1 MTIEEFQ
8 NFNWLPGMVVWCGKR
23 SFVLV
28 IIDHVANQLM
38 RWDGSRVNAAE
49 ITRVDNKD
57 GTTAWGGRL
66 TAKQKIKVMPRQ
78 SRSNFNP
85 IAVLKAMTDGDE
97 IPEPMST
104 LEEACHRIMA
114 LENSIRAAA
123 ELSGKALDE
132 LMRVSR
138 YMRK

>member
-8 NFNWLPGMVVWCGKR
+8 NFNWRPGMVVWCGKR

-57 GTTAWGGRL
+57 GTAAWGGPMSVRK
-66 TAKQKIKVMPRQ
+66 ARVMPRQ

>member
-8 NFNWLPGMVVWCGKR
+8 NFNWRPGMVVWCGKR
-23 SFVLV
+23 SFELV
-28 IIDHVANQLM
+28 IIDHIANQLM
-38 RWDGSRVNAAE
+38 RCDGLRVNAEE

-57 GTTAWGGRL
+57 GTTAWGALVAGRK
-66 TAKQKIKVMPRQ
+66 TRVMPRQ
-78 SRSNFNP
+78 SRSRFNP
-85 IAVLKAMTDGDE
+85 MVVLKAMTDGDE

-104 LEEACHRIMA
+104 LEEACHRIMT
-114 LENSIRAAA
+114 LENGIKAAA

>member
-8 NFNWLPGMVVWCGKR
+8 NFNWRPGMVIWCGKR
-23 SFVLV
+23 VFDLV
-28 IIDHVANQLM
+28 IIDHAASQLM
-38 RWDGSRVNAAE
+38 RCDGLRVNAEE

-57 GTTAWGGRL
+57 GTTAWGGL
-66 TAKQKIKVMPRQ
+66 MSGQKVRVMPRQ
-78 SRSNFNP
+78 SRSRFNP
-85 IAVLKAMTDGDE
+85 MVVLKAMTDGDE

-114 LENSIRAAA
+114 LENGIKAAA